1 MVDVL
6 SQDLENFHEDYI
18 LRDSNM
24 RGDQR
29 AENMLKIVLSQ
40 LMWMIVLFYLNVI
53 DQKFRFFTI
62 M

>member
-1 MVDVL
+1 VVDVL

-29 AENMLKIVLSQ
+29 TSKSFILVLSVQ
-40 LMWMIVLFYLNVI
+40 MRVRLLNILDVN
-53 DQKFRFFTI
+53 
-62 M
+62 